1 MSSFIATIGKESTEN
16 LDICIESSCFGI
28 TIKGNTANSHAK
40 EAQIG
45 DKLYFWVSGSGYD
58 GYAQISKVEE
68 VSSNSKIPNWT
79 KPKQVNEIQ
88 NPWSFLLHF
97 DNYTKLNERK
107 YFSFVDGVQEITGV
121 KQAWL
126 LQSLIRLPEGFEI
139 NMDKALLNN
148 EEVEVKEESK
158 EERYLRMVAP
168 RVKKAVKAINLI
180 GNLGNKSLYEYSDAQ
195 KRKVFKYIDDAVAQ
209 MKKDLD
215 RQTKDTEKD
224 YDFT

>member
-158 EERYLRMVAP
+158 EEAKGIHLNSLITKNISLFTKNPNYKLLAWLIVQLTILSLFILTASFLKNNLVP
-168 RVKKAVKAINLI
+168 YIN
-180 GNLGNKSLYEYSDAQ
+180 SL
-195 KRKVFKYIDDAVAQ
+195 
-209 MKKDLD
+209 
-215 RQTKDTEKD
+215 
-224 YDFT
+224 